1 MAVVVLIGGGSS
13 SGKTTI
19 ARELES
25 ELSSFRV
32 LRLSFDNY
40 YHDLSHLSEEEIGEY
55 NFDHPDALDCK
66 RLLSDLESISA
77 GRELQLPLYNFITH
91 SREQGEPIKEP
102 VDIVIIEGIFA
113 LYFEELK
120 RLAEL
125 RVFVETDSDI
135 RLIRR
140 IRRDI
145 KERGFSLEEV
155 LTQYE
160 RVVKPMFEQ
169 YIEPTRRESDLILHG
184 TKLFTRPVKMIRG
197 YMLTRVI
204 DAIYEERERGGA

>member
-1 MAVVVLIGGGSS
+1 MAVIVLIGGGSS

-40 YHDLSHLSEEEIGEY
+40 YHDLSSLSEEELSDY
-55 NFDHPDALDCK
+55 NFDHPDALDWQ
-66 RLLSDLESISA
+66 RLLADLQGITLGERLS
-77 GRELQLPLYNFITH
+77 LPLYNFITH
-91 SREQGEPIKEP
+91 SREQGEELKEP
-102 VDIVIIEGIFA
+102 VDIVILEGIFA

-120 RLAEL
+120 EMAEL
-125 RVFVETDSDI
+125 RIFVETDSDI

-145 KERGFSLEEV
+145 RERGFTLEEV
-155 LTQYE
+155 LAQYE
-160 RVVKPMFEQ
+160 KVVKPMFEH
-169 YIEPTRRESDLILHG
+169 YIEPTRRESDIILQG
-184 TKLFTRPVKMIRG
+184 TKLFARPVKMIQG
-197 YMLTRVI
+197 YVLNKLI
-204 DAIYEERERGGA
+204 DAIYEERGRGA